1 MKIFVSI
8 ASYQDPLLKSTVES
22 LYNNAKFKD
31 TLTIGVFDQTLDILE
46 FDPWIPV
53 KYKTCNPEDSLG
65 CCWAR
70 SRIQK
75 ELFTDEDIF
84 MQIDSHTMFK
94 PNWDEY
100 LLKELAK
107 SKQWVQSPILSGY
120 PRPFNVLETKNA
132 FNTNEDYIFVD
143 AGFKDD
149 ETHVMTAHSFTE
161 GLYTPLIAKT
171 IPGRKQCKGFF
182 MSGGFIFT
190 ESEWVNDVPYDPDIF
205 FLGEEPTLSLRS
217 YTKGYDI
224 VHVPDTPLY
233 HWYNDEKQEV
243 KRELYWD
250 GNADKLPILQAKGRE
265 RVDFVLSGNDTGLYG
280 IGTQRTIQDFAK
292 FSGIDYINKTYAP
305 DKALFTVYENTGWEE
320 VLE

>member
-1 MKIFVSI
+1 M
-8 ASYQDPLLKSTVES
+8 
-22 LYNNAKFKD
+22 
-31 TLTIGVFDQTLDILE
+31 TLDILE

-132 FNTNEDYIFVD
+132 FNYEKPSPVLALQVSSKYAEF
-143 AGFKDD
+143 FKY
-149 ETHVMTAHSFTE
+149 S
-161 GLYTPLIAKT
+161 LNKKIIIA
-171 IPGRKQCKGFF
+171 IN
-182 MSGGFIFT
+182 FI
-190 ESEWVNDVPYDPDIF
+190 N
-205 FLGEEPTLSLRS
+205 
-217 YTKGYDI
+217 
-224 VHVPDTPLY
+224 
-233 HWYNDEKQEV
+233 
-243 KRELYWD
+243 
-250 GNADKLPILQAKGRE
+250 
-265 RVDFVLSGNDTGLYG
+265 
-280 IGTQRTIQDFAK
+280 
-292 FSGIDYINKTYAP
+292 
-305 DKALFTVYENTGWEE
+305 
-320 VLE
+320 